1 MVRISYPRHLK
12 SFSYKYLLHHESLI
26 AYELVLFL
34 DVMKALLDAKSNCNL
49 SHVDVESPDKN
60 GRTPFHIAC
69 IYGHY
74 EAAKTLIENGEANP
88 MVRNNKYLIIYY
100 NIPNHYV
107 EKDLIIL
114 PFFTF

>member
-1 MVRISYPRHLK
+1 M
-12 SFSYKYLLHHESLI
+12 FDHESLI

-74 EAAKTLIENGEANP
+74 AVAKTLLENGEANP
-88 MVRNNKYLIIYY
+88 MVINNRYPIIDY
-100 NIPNHYV
+100 NIHNTFSSSLCS
-107 EKDLIIL
+107 K
-114 PFFTF
+114 PFKHLTFLLF

>member
-1 MVRISYPRHLK
+1 MVRISYPRHLNTT
-12 SFSYKYLLHHESLI
+12 KYLLHHESLI

-34 DVMKALLDAKSNCNL
+34 DVMQVLLDAKSNCNL

-74 EAAKTLIENGEANP
+74 EVAKTLLEMGEANP
-88 MVRNNKYLIIYY
+88 MVSNNRYPIIY
-100 NIPNHYV
+100 
-107 EKDLIIL
+107 
-114 PFFTF
+114 

>member
-12 SFSYKYLLHHESLI
+12 SFSSLLDRESLI
-26 AYELVLFL
+26 TYRLVLFL

-74 EAAKTLIENGEANP
+74 EVAKTLIENGEANP
-88 MVRNNKYLIIYY
+88 MVRNNKYPSIYY
-100 NIPNHYV
+100 NIHNYVQNH
-107 EKDLIIL
+107 LNSL

>member
-1 MVRISYPRHLK
+1 
-12 SFSYKYLLHHESLI
+12 
-26 AYELVLFL
+26 
-34 DVMKALLDAKSNCNL
+34 MKALLDAKSNCNR

-88 MVRNNKYLIIYY
+88 MVRNNNYPSIYY
-100 NIPNHYV
+100 NIQNSFRSSLCPKPFEHFAIFY
-107 EKDLIIL
+107 IL
-114 PFFTF
+114 GCR